1 MSLQVYLYLAEEKR
15 ASQAGKDRQTM
26 FTKRRRQALLLW
38 VAFLQRLVKQ
48 KMPRRVPVM
57 LQMSVTECGAA
68 CLAMILSYYGR
79 KTRISECRN
88 QFGIGRDGI
97 PVRSIVKVAREYG
110 LQVRAY
116 SAELT
121 RFHEIT
127 LPAIAYW
134 NFNHFV
140 VVESWSARQAT
151 IVDPAVGRRTVSRD
165 EFGKSFTGIV
175 ITFGSGAQLALSE
188 AKRSSNIAFLR
199 QMLKIPGLLRLL
211 GQVIVASLLL
221 QVLGLTLPLFTKV
234 LVDHVI
240 PQPRG
245 SVMFIL
251 GLGVI
256 VVALTQ
262 LVCGCL
268 RALALQYLQAHVD
281 TRIAQNFLHHLL
293 HLSFSFFLQRTSGD
307 LLMRL
312 ESSAMIR
319 EILTNQTL
327 SILLD
332 GSLVLVYLLILLLQA
347 PIFGALVCLIALL
360 QLLLLL
366 FTTRPIRD
374 ATQRHLITQ
383 AHSQS
388 FAVQILKGISTI
400 KAVGVEEDIFHHW
413 TDLFMREQRTSLL
426 RGNWIAVVTV
436 FLSSLRTLAALALL
450 WLGAWLVLNHSMSIG
465 TMLAYN
471 ALAMAFLVPLAS
483 LISTSQQLQFVGA
496 HLERMRDVIEA
507 VPEQPQKLEKGIATL
522 SGQIE
527 LKNVSFRYDA
537 SSPFVLENISLSIE
551 PGQKIAL
558 VGRSG
563 SGKSTLAFLLLGMYP
578 VSAGLLLYDGHPLS
592 ELDYQTVRHQCGVVL
607 QEPFLYSGTIFE
619 NISLCDPNLTLEE
632 AEQAARL
639 AHIHDDIMQMP
650 MHYHTM
656 LSESGGGLS
665 GGQRQRIALARA
677 LAHKASILLLD
688 EATSHLDAT
697 TEAIVEQNLSQLACT
712 RIVIAHRLTTVLNA
726 DVIVMLEQ
734 GRIVGQGTHQ
744 ELLASNELYAD
755 LVSNQL
761 KNVEA
766 LPIRKGA

>member
-1 MSLQVYLYLAEEKR
+1 
-15 ASQAGKDRQTM
+15 M
-26 FTKRRRQALLLW
+26 FTKKFWQALLLW
-38 VAFLQRLVKQ
+38 LEFLRRLARQ
-48 KMPRRVPVM
+48 KIPRRVPVM
-57 LQMSVTECGAA
+57 LQMSSTECGAA

-88 QFGIGRDGI
+88 HFGIGRDGI
-97 PVRSIVKVAREYG
+97 SIRSIVKVAREYG

-116 SAELT
+116 SVELT
-121 RFHEIT
+121 RFHELT

-140 VVESWSARQAT
+140 VIESWSTTHAT
-151 IVDPAVGRRTVSRD
+151 IIDPAFGRRTVSRD
-165 EFGKSFTGIV
+165 EFGKSFTGVI
-175 ITFGSGAQLALSE
+175 ITFVPQARATFSE
-188 AKRSSNIAFLR
+188 TKRISNVAFLR
-199 QMLKIPGLLRLL
+199 QTLKIPGLLRLL
-211 GQVIVASLLL
+211 GQVVVASLLL
-221 QVLGLTLPLFTKV
+221 QALGLTLPLFTEV

-240 PQPRG
+240 PQQG
-245 SVMFIL
+245 SSAMIIL

-256 VVALTQ
+256 VIALTQ

-268 RALALQYLQAHVD
+268 RSLALQYLQAHVD
-281 TRIAQNFLHHLL
+281 TRITQNFLHHLL

-347 PIFGALVCLIALL
+347 PIFGALVCFIALL

-383 AHSQS
+383 SHSQS

-400 KAVGVEEDIFHHW
+400 KAVGVEEDVFHHW
-413 TDLFMREQRTSLL
+413 ANLFMQEQRTSLR

-483 LISTSQQLQFVGA
+483 LISTGQQLQFVGA
-496 HLERMRDVIEA
+496 HLERIRDIIEA
-507 VPEQPQKLEKGIATL
+507 VPEQPQKSKKEIVSL
-522 SGQIE
+522 SGQID
-527 LKNVSFRYDA
+527 LKEVSFRYDS
-537 SSPFVLENISLSIE
+537 SSPLVLKNISLSIK
-551 PGQKIAL
+551 PGQKVAL
-558 VGRSG
+558 IGRSG

-578 VSAGLLLYDGHPLS
+578 VSEGLLLYDGHSLS

-619 NISLCDPNLTLEE
+619 NISLCDPDLTLEE
-632 AEQAARL
+632 AAQAARL

-650 MHYHTM
+650 MHYQTM

-677 LAHKASILLLD
+677 LARKTSILLLD
-688 EATSHLDAT
+688 EATSHLDTT
-697 TEAIVEQNLSQLACT
+697 TEALVEQNLSQLACT
-712 RIVIAHRLTTVLNA
+712 RIVIAHRLTTVFNA

-734 GRIVGQGTHQ
+734 GKIVGQGTHH
-744 ELLASNELYAD
+744 ELLTSNELYAD
-755 LVSNQL
+755 LVCNQL
-761 KNVEA
+761 QSIEA
-766 LPIRKGA
+766 LPMQKGA